1 MTSDET
7 TNDDDF
13 TPDGSASD
21 GLAPGGSAPDAG
33 PLPAPGSAEFGDAE
47 ASFISEMGSLMER
60 WGLPQATGRLFGY
73 LLLRNKPVDLDTMT
87 RELGQAKS
95 GLSVAARQ
103 LEAWTLVR
111 RSTRPG
117 SRRIDYE
124 AVGDLQHLLLVNN
137 AHMRKFTETLNSGV
151 PVARGEARDRLASLA
166 GLFNGYVQQT
176 EALVADWE
184 ARRAAAS

>member
-1 MTSDET
+1 MTDHEI
-7 TNDDDF
+7 
-13 TPDGSASD
+13 TPEADADASP
-21 GLAPGGSAPDAG
+21 AAESSPGGGLSPVPGPAG
-33 PLPAPGSAEFGDAE
+33 FSGAE
-47 ASFISEMGSLMER
+47 AAFISEMGSLMER

-103 LEAWTLVR
+103 LESWTLVR

-137 AHMRKFTETLNSGV
+137 AHMRKFTETLSSGV

-166 GLFNGYVQQT
+166 ELFSGFVEQT
-176 EALVADWE
+176 EALVAAWE
-184 ARRAAAS
+184 ARRAAS

>member
-1 MTSDET
+1 MTPDET
-7 TNDDDF
+7 EIHDN
-13 TPDGSASD
+13 SAPHNS
-21 GLAPGGSAPDAG
+21 APHGSAPDAR
-33 PLPAPGSAEFGDAE
+33 PLPEAGSGEFSDAE
-47 ASFISEMGSLMER
+47 ASFISGMGSLMER

-73 LLLRNKPVDLDTMT
+73 LLLRDKPVDLDTMT

-117 SRRIDYE
+117 SRRIGYE

-137 AHMRKFTETLNSGV
+137 AHMRKFTETLDSGV
-151 PVARGEARDRLASLA
+151 PVARGEARNRLASLA
-166 GLFNGYVQQT
+166 GLFNGYVEQT
-176 EALVADWE
+176 ETLVAEWE
-184 ARRAAAS
+184 ARAASSS

>member
-1 MTSDET
+1 MTADET
-7 TNDDDF
+7 MNDDDS
-13 TPDGSASD
+13 TPG
-21 GLAPGGSAPDAG
+21 PG
-33 PLPAPGSAEFGDAE
+33 PLPSTGSGEFSAAE

-137 AHMRKFTETLNSGV
+137 AHMRKFTETLNSGI
-151 PVARGEARDRLASLA
+151 PVARGEARGRLASLA
-166 GLFNGYVQQT
+166 GLFNGYVEQT
-176 EALVADWE
+176 EKLVADWE
-184 ARRAAAS
+184 ARRDAAS